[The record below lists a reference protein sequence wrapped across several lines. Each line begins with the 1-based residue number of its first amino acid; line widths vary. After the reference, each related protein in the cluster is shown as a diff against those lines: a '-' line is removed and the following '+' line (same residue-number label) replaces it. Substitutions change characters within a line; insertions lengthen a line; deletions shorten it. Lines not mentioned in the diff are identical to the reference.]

1 MKSVSAGVAIDVERV
16 AHDAVGRAVGDAVV
30 KQRGSQVVGDPIGRA
45 VEGPL
50 DVSNGTEAGTT
61 ASLTPRQA
69 QTRTQTED
77 LVTVPADRIDHLAA
91 IGYGGVGRL
100 RVMLARVPRFPCH
113 IITRMSRLVIEVVC
127 LEGGGLRHGR

>member
-50 DVSNGTEAGTT
+50 DVADGAEAGAAGALT
-61 ASLTPRQA
+61 ARQA
-69 QTRTQTED
+69 QARTQTEH
-77 LVTVPADRIDHLAA
+77 LISVTAHRVDHLAA
-91 IGYGGVGRL
+91 VRNGGVGGL
-100 RVMLARVPRFPCH
+100 FAV
-113 IITRMSRLVIEVVC
+113 RMCQRELP
-127 LEGGGLRHGR
+127 L